1 MFELIILVV
10 IIAVALAWQGR
21 FKTMNARIA
30 RLEAGIKLLQEG
42 GRPTAATEAASSAP
56 PVVEQAPSAIAAPPE
71 AVTPAE
77 SLPADAAMP
86 APEPAAA
93 VPSAAQARAARGHRL
108 EERFGTRWVVWVGG
122 LALALGA
129 VFMVQYSI
137 EQGWLGPP
145 ARIFLGGLLAAVLI
159 GAGEWTRRRDVPLG
173 MAGVPSAYIPGI
185 LTAAGTVAAFATA
198 YAAYALYG
206 FLSPASAFVVLGL
219 IGLATLGGG
228 LLHGPWLAG
237 LGALGAYVTP
247 VLITSPVP
255 NYWALYIYLAVV
267 TAAAFAMASVRKW
280 RWLAIGAVAFGVLWT
295 LAGLDGPRDALQP
308 QVFHVVAG
316 FALAA
321 ALIVSGLLFG
331 PRAAPDRIEPISSG
345 ALAAYLAAATVLVL
359 FSQHDAL
366 PLFAF
371 AALSAGTVVIA
382 WRTPSAVGAVPA
394 AGLLLVLIMVDWA
407 QVFAPGDFAPLE
419 FSVDLVAAVLTG
431 TDQIHIAIAVVLCAL
446 FAAAGYLAQGR
457 YERPEPPILWAA
469 TAAATPVLVLVTLYF
484 RIAGLERSIL
494 LGAVAL
500 ALAAVAAGA
509 AEYLSRRAPRPGIAA
524 AGAIFATGAVASL
537 ALALTFALEKG
548 WLTVGLALMVPGIAW
563 IATQR
568 PWPMLRWLAA
578 AMTVVV
584 VLRVGYEPRIAP
596 GEIGTFPIVNW
607 LLYGYGVPALSF
619 WVAGWLLRRRADD
632 IPARIADSAAIL
644 FTALLLFWQIRHVAH
659 GGDIYAVRTNLGEV
673 ALQVCVALAMA
684 IGLEGVRERTQ
695 NIIHHL
701 GALIIAGLAL
711 LGIVFGLVLFENP
724 LWNPVHV
731 GGPLFNLILLGYG
744 LPAAM
749 TAILGLFTRETRPP
763 WYRAIAAVTAVAL
776 AMLYLTL
783 EVRRFFHGPVLS
795 DGTFTSAEQYTYSAV
810 WLVFGVLLLL
820 AGIAIGS
827 RPLRFASA
835 AVVIA
840 TIGKVFLIDL
850 AGVTGVF
857 RALSFICLGVVLVGI
872 GWLYQR
878 LLFPRPA
885 AGTTRQP
892 PSPEPP
898 PSTIAPQ

>member
-1 MFELIILVV
+1 MFEVIILTVV
-10 IIAVALAWQGR
+10 VVVALALRGR
-21 FKTMNARIA
+21 LRTMNARIA
-30 RLEAGIKLLQEG
+30 RLEKSLQQLQEG
-42 GRPTAATEAASSAP
+42 ARPAAAIGDAAASAP
-56 PVVEQAPSAIAAPPE
+56 PVSEPAP
-71 AVTPAE
+71 AVAVPRATE
-77 SLPADAAMP
+77 TP
-86 APEPAAA
+86 APEVLLPGSEPVPAAA
-93 VPSAAQARAARGHRL
+93 LARTARSHRL

-129 VFMVQYSI
+129 VFLVQYSI

-145 ARIFLGGLLAAVLI
+145 ARIFFGGLLAMVLVA
-159 GAGEWTRRRDVPLG
+159 AGEWTRRRDIPLG

-206 FLSPASAFVVLGL
+206 FLSPAGAFVVLGI
-219 IGLATLGGG
+219 IGLGTLAGG
-228 LLHGPWLAG
+228 LVHGPWLAG

-247 VLITSPVP
+247 ILITSTVP

-331 PRAAPDRIEPISSG
+331 PRAAPDRIELISSG
-345 ALAAYLAAATVLVL
+345 ALAAYLVAATVLVL
-359 FSQHDAL
+359 FSEHDAL

-371 AALSAGTVVIA
+371 AALSAAGVVIA
-382 WRTPSAVGAVPA
+382 WRTPSAIGALPA

-407 QVFAPGDFAPLE
+407 EVFAPGQFAPLE

-431 TDQIHIAIAVVLCAL
+431 TDQIHIALAAVLCAL
-446 FAAAGYLAQGR
+446 LAAAGYLAQGR
-457 YERPEPPILWAA
+457 YERPEPPIVWAA
-469 TAAATPVLVLVTLYF
+469 TAAATPVPVLVTLYF
-484 RIAGLERSIL
+484 RIAGLERSIM
-494 LGAVAL
+494 LGAIAL

-509 AEYLSRRAPRPGIAA
+509 AEFLSRRAPRPGIAA
-524 AGAIFATGAVASL
+524 AGAIFATAAVAAL
-537 ALALTFALEKG
+537 ALALTFALDKG

-596 GEIGTFPIVNW
+596 EAISTFPVFNW

-619 WVAGWLLRRRADD
+619 WVAGWLLRRSADD
-632 IPARIADSAAIL
+632 IPSRIADSAAIL
-644 FTALLLFWQIRHVAH
+644 FTALLLFWQIRHIAH

-684 IGLEGVRERTQ
+684 IGLEGVRERSQ
-695 NIIHHL
+695 NIIHNL
-701 GALIIAGLAL
+701 GALFIAGLAL
-711 LGIVFGLVLFENP
+711 LGIAFGLLLLENP
-724 LWNPVHV
+724 LWNRVYV
-731 GGPLFNLILLGYG
+731 GGPILNLILLGYG

-749 TAILGLFTRETRPP
+749 TAILGLFTRTTRPS
-763 WYRAIAAVTAVAL
+763 WYRVIAAVTAVLL

-783 EVRRFFHGPVLS
+783 EVRRFFHGPILS

-810 WLVFGVLLLL
+810 WLIFGVALLL
-820 AGIAIGS
+820 AGILINS

-850 AGVTGVF
+850 SGVTGVF
-857 RALSFICLGVVLVGI
+857 RALSFICLGLVLVGI

-878 LLFPRPA
+878 LLFPRPVA
-885 AGTTRQP
+885 SASLEP

-898 PSTIAPQ
+898 PSPIAPQ